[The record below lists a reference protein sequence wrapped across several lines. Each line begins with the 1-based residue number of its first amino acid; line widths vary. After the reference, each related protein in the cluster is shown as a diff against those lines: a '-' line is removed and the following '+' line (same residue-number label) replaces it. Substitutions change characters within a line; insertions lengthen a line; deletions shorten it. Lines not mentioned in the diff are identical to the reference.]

1 MIAAVVLSLI
11 GAFMFWLSF
20 GGYNTFLPGHGM
32 KDAEVKKDR
41 DEAKKY
47 FWGIFFFFLFIA
59 IIAIG

>member
-1 MIAAVVLSLI
+1 VIAAIVISLI

-32 KDAEVKKDR
+32 KDAAVKKDR
-41 DEAKKY
+41 DDAKKY